1 VFKLW
6 NVDSLMV
13 IKLDLFEFFFDLVS
27 ARLTK

>member
-1 VFKLW
+1 MLKLW

-13 IKLDLFEFFFDLVS
+13 IKLDLLGFFFDLVS